1 MSSKNMIVMLVLWVA
16 ASCSLCAAEFYTPP
30 VVSVPLLASA
40 PVVDGKVEAEEWR
53 FAAVLSDFV
62 LLGGKALPALPTTV
76 YVAYD
81 EQAVYVAA
89 KLFDP
94 QPNQLRREVT
104 EADGEVWRDDCLELF
119 IDTKGERRTYA
130 RLAVNALG
138 TKYDSEGRDAAA
150 NFQWDVATSL
160 AQDGWSAEI
169 RLPFAQQTAPQPG
182 DRWILGV
189 ARNAVRVGELSTWAR
204 HHKSFHEPQSFGTLL
219 FGSGYRVRVD
229 DLGAMGLGDNSAFVS
244 VMPPFSPSSP
254 STASQ
259 DSEWVKLN
267 VRVMSRD
274 KRGHFF
280 KSIKCPVS
288 SPFAGQVVV
297 PYSVKQDGFSTV
309 TFSLTDDEGV
319 VRWRSGPYP
328 VDTPAVSEALQQAE
342 QELGK
347 ALVAWARLPDG
358 EQKLQAEELLE
369 DLLEGWRYLGERYQ
383 SRGRMTRSELQS
395 LLLQAQLM
403 GKQAQMLL
411 GEMTRGGPT

>member
-1 MSSKNMIVMLVLWVA
+1 MSARNIIVILALLGVA
-16 ASCSLCAAEFYTPP
+16 GGSLCAAEFYTPP

-160 AQDGWSAEI
+160 TEDGWSVEI

-189 ARNAVRVGELSTWAR
+189 ARNAVRVNELSAWAR

-229 DLGAMGLGDNSAFVS
+229 EPGAMWLGDNSAFLS
-244 VMPPFSPSSP
+244 VTRLFQSPSRP
-254 STASQ
+254 GGPQA
-259 DSEWVKLN
+259 SEWVKLN

-280 KSIKCPVS
+280 NSVKKELPSQIIQIP
-288 SPFAGQVVV
+288 V

-309 TFSLTDDEGV
+309 IFSLTDHEGV

-328 VDTPAVSEALQQAE
+328 VNVPAISEALHQAE
-342 QELGK
+342 EKLGRT
-347 ALVAWARLPDG
+347 LVAWARMPDG
-358 EQKLQAEELLE
+358 DDKQLAQAVLE
-369 DLLEGWRYLGERYQ
+369 DLLESWRYLGQRYQ
-383 SRGRMTRSELQS
+383 GREELARPELES
-395 LLLQAQLM
+395 LLLQARLITQRTD
-403 GKQAQMLL
+403 ALL
-411 GEMTRGGPT
+411 AEITGEPTE